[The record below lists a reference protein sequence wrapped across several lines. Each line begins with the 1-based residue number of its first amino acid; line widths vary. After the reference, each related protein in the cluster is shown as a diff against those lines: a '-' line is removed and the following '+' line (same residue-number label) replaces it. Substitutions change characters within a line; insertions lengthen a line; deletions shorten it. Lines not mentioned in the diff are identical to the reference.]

1 VTDHIAVIPGRERS
15 LCTYR
20 SYLNDVTEIKENE
33 ELLRQNEILFGVA
46 IETAGISVWE
56 SNLVTGQRR
65 CISNVSDLFGYQDE
79 EIDALFRTYEQ
90 YMHPEDRI
98 AIQDAFQHHVMT
110 KSPLFEFE
118 SRIRGKDGAW
128 HWLNIRGTVTSC
140 DEQGNPVR
148 VIGTFRDITGQKS
161 DRDAI
166 QAANEKLNLLGSVT
180 RHDILN
186 QVMVALGYLAL
197 LDEMVPGGSELQEY
211 CRKATEATKRIQ
223 RQITF
228 TRDYQNLGIRS
239 PEWQL
244 IADIVHHSADA
255 GSGIRIMV
263 KTGSLEI
270 FADPLLERVF
280 FNLFDNATRHGDH
293 VTEIVIGFQEEENQ
307 GILTVEDNGIG
318 IPDDRKIHIFERGYG
333 RNSGLGLFL
342 AREILDITGLCIR
355 EAGKPGK
362 GARFEIT
369 VPVGLYRFSGQAG
382 PE

>member
-1 VTDHIAVIPGRERS
+1 
-15 LCTYR
+15 
-20 SYLNDVTEIKENE
+20 
-33 ELLRQNEILFGVA
+33 
-46 IETAGISVWE
+46 
-56 SNLVTGQRR
+56 
-65 CISNVSDLFGYQDE
+65 
-79 EIDALFRTYEQ
+79 
-90 YMHPEDRI
+90 
-98 AIQDAFQHHVMT
+98 
-110 KSPLFEFE
+110 
-118 SRIRGKDGAW
+118 
-128 HWLNIRGTVTSC
+128 
-140 DEQGNPVR
+140 VR